1 MNRINVLIIGAGPAG
16 MMAAITAAQKGAN
29 VTILEKNNVPGKK
42 LNITGKGRCNISYVG
57 DTEYFL
63 SNVVTNPKFMM
74 SSIASFNNEDLV
86 SYVNS
91 LGVKT
96 KEERGN
102 RVFLASDDASE
113 LTSALQ
119 KELNRLKVKLKYNT
133 SVKSILLNDGSI
145 SGITTNTDEVIYT
158 DKVLIATGGTSYS
171 STGSTGDGYRLAEMC
186 EHSIVDVKPALVPFI
201 LKEQETCKS
210 LRGVT
215 LKNVDLKIQ
224 VDGKSYDKRF
234 GELMFTDKG
243 ITGPIVLS
251 SSSKLNKIKDL
262 KFLSCQEKIK
272 VVIDLKPALSEQE
285 LYKRITRDFEKYI
298 NKEFKNALSDL
309 TIFSL
314 IPVIVE
320 RSGICE
326 TKKVNSIT
334 KEEKERLVKVFK
346 GLEFTFKDLENINT
360 GIVTSGGVN
369 VKEINPKTMESKLVK
384 GLYFAGEVIDV
395 DAYTGGFNL
404 QIAFSTGYIAGINMG
419 EN

>member
-1 MNRINVLIIGAGPAG
+1 MNKINVLIIGAGPAG
-16 MMAAITAAQKGAN
+16 MIAGIMSAKRGAN
-29 VTILEKNNVPGKK
+29 VTILEKNSMPGKK

-63 SNVVTNPKFMM
+63 SNVVTNSKFMM
-74 SSIASFNNEDLV
+74 SSIANFNNEDLV
-86 SYVNS
+86 AYVNS

-102 RVFLASDDASE
+102 RVFLASDAAHE
-113 LTSALQ
+113 LTLALQ
-119 KELNRLKVKLKYNT
+119 RELSCLNVKVKYNT
-133 SVKSILLNDGSI
+133 SVKSITVSGGRIVGVVTDAND
-145 SGITTNTDEVIYT
+145 VIYA

-171 STGSTGDGYRLAEMC
+171 STGSTGDGYRLAKTVG
-186 EHSIVDVKPALVPFI
+186 HSIVDVKPALVPLI
-201 LKEQETCKS
+201 LKEQKTCKS

-224 VDGKSYDKRF
+224 IDSKVYDKRF

-251 SSSKLNKIKDL
+251 SSSKLNKVKDL
-262 KFLSCQEKIK
+262 DSLSLQDK
-272 VVIDLKPALSEQE
+272 VKVIIDLKPALNEQE

-309 TIFSL
+309 TISSL
-314 IPVIVE
+314 IPVIIAKS
-320 RSGICE
+320 RINE

-346 GLEFTFKDLENINT
+346 GLEFTFKDLENINA

-404 QIAFSTGYIAGINMG
+404 QIAFSTGYTAGINMG
-419 EN
+419 EV

>member
-1 MNRINVLIIGAGPAG
+1 MNKIVIIGAGPAG
-16 MMAAITAAQKGAN
+16 MMAGIMAAKSGAN

-63 SNVVTNPKFMM
+63 ANVVTNPKFMM
-74 SSIASFNNEDLV
+74 SSIANFNNKDLI

-102 RVFLASDDASE
+102 RVFLASDDAQE
-113 LTSALQ
+113 LTLALQ
-119 KELNRLKVKLKYNT
+119 REINRLNVKVKYNA
-133 SVKSILLNDGSI
+133 SVKSLVVNDGSVA
-145 SGITTNTDEVIYT
+145 GIITDTDEVICA

-171 STGSTGDGYRLAEMC
+171 STGSTGDGYSIAKMVG
-186 EHSIVDVKPALVPFI
+186 HSIVDLKPALVPLI
-201 LKEQETCKS
+201 LKEQPICKS

-215 LKNVDLKIQ
+215 LKNIDLKINI
-224 VDGKSYDKRF
+224 DGKAYDKIF

-251 SSSKLNKIKDL
+251 SSSKLNKEKDL
-262 KFLSCQEKIK
+262 SSLASQDKIK
-272 VVIDLKPALSEQE
+272 VIIDLKPALSEQE

-309 TIFSL
+309 TISSL
-314 IPVIVE
+314 IPLIIAK
-320 RSGICE
+320 SGICE
-326 TKKVNSIT
+326 TNKVNSIT

-346 GLEFTFKDLENINT
+346 GLEFTFKELENINA
-360 GIVTSGGVN
+360 GIVTSGGIN

-404 QIAFSTGYIAGINMG
+404 QIAFSTGYTAGINMG
-419 EN
+419 ES

>member
-1 MNRINVLIIGAGPAG
+1 MNKIVIIGAGPAG
-16 MMAAITAAQKGAN
+16 MMAGITAAQKGAN

-63 SNVVTNPKFMM
+63 SNIVTNPKFMM
-74 SSIASFNNEDLV
+74 SSISNFNNEDLV

-102 RVFLASDDASE
+102 RVFLASDDAHE
-113 LTSALQ
+113 LTLALQ
-119 KELNRLKVKLKYNT
+119 RELNRLDVKIKYNT
-133 SVKSILLNDGSI
+133 SVKNIVICSGSVA
-145 SGITTNTDEVIYT
+145 GIVTDTDEVIYA

-171 STGSTGDGYRLAEMC
+171 STGSTGDGYRLAKMVG
-186 EHSIVDVKPALVPFI
+186 HGIVDVKPALVPLA
-201 LKEQETCKS
+201 LKEKEICKN

-224 VDGKSYDKRF
+224 VDDKAYDKRF

-251 SSSKLNKIKDL
+251 SSSKLNKVKHLTSLASQD
-262 KFLSCQEKIK
+262 KIK
-272 VVIDLKPALSEQE
+272 VIIDLKPTLNVQE

-309 TIFSL
+309 TISRL
-314 IPVIVE
+314 IPVIIAK
-320 RSGICE
+320 SAICE

-346 GLEFTFKDLENINT
+346 GLEFTFKDLENINA

-369 VKEINPKTMESKLVK
+369 VKEINPKTMESKIIK

-404 QIAFSTGYIAGINMG
+404 QIAFSTGYTAGISMG
-419 EN
+419 EI

>member
-1 MNRINVLIIGAGPAG
+1 MNKIVIIGAGPAG
-16 MMAAITAAQKGAN
+16 MMACITAAQKGAN

-63 SNVVTNPKFMM
+63 STVVTNPKFMM
-74 SSIASFNNEDLV
+74 SSITNFNNEDLV
-86 SYVNS
+86 AYVNS

-102 RVFLASDDASE
+102 RVFLSSDDAHE
-113 LTSALQ
+113 LTLALQ
-119 KELNRLKVKLKYNT
+119 RELNQLNVKVKYNT
-133 SVKSILLNDGSI
+133 SVKSIVVNDKIVAGVI
-145 SGITTNTDEVIYT
+145 TNTNEVIYA
-158 DKVLIATGGTSYS
+158 DKVLIATGGTSYA
-171 STGSTGDGYRLAEMC
+171 STGSTGDGYRLAKEVG
-186 EHSIVDVKPALVPFI
+186 HSIVDVKPALVPLI
-201 LKEQETCKS
+201 LKEQEICKN

-224 VDGKSYDKRF
+224 IEGKLQDKRF

-251 SSSKLNKIKDL
+251 SSSKLNKVKDL
-262 KFLSCQEKIK
+262 NSLALQDKIK
-272 VVIDLKPALSEQE
+272 VIIDLKPALNEQE

-309 TIFSL
+309 TISSL
-314 IPVIVE
+314 IPVIIAKSE
-320 RSGICE
+320 ISE

-334 KEEKERLVKVFK
+334 KEEKERLVKIFK
-346 GLEFTFKDLENINT
+346 GLEFTFKALEDVNA

-369 VKEINPKTMESKLVK
+369 VKEINPKTMESKLIK

-404 QIAFSTGYIAGINMG
+404 QIAFSTGYTAGINMG
-419 EN
+419 EV